1 MNNNILKQYQDKD
14 QLEVG
19 LDEAGR
25 GCLFGP
31 VCIAGVSWLDKDP
44 EPCIEIKDSKK
55 CTVKHRLKCY
65 DYIIDNAVAY
75 SIQLIDNNTIDKD
88 NILKSSLNGMHLCL
102 DEISKTIRIDKILVD
117 GNHFPTYYSKEQDD
131 FLEHECIIKGDN
143 IYKSIAAASILAK
156 TYRDNYILQLV
167 EEYTLASGKKV
178 VVIGGGR
185 LVNLATAE
193 GHPSSVMDM
202 SFANQAL
209 AVEYLVKNGESL
221 SKQVYSMPKEID
233 DQIARLKLKSM
244 NVEIDTLTKEQETYL
259 NSWNEGT

>member
-75 SIQLIDNNTIDKD
+75 SIQLIDNNTIDPTT
-88 NILKSSLNGMHLCL
+88 LKGSWAGAFGNFQFMPTTINKYAIDYNSNSIIELKGLHAGTAIENLARRSNLNYYSITCKAKMAPNYNLPNQQGQIEVPLNSLN
-102 DEISKTIRIDKILVD
+102 KIL
-117 GNHFPTYYSKEQDD
+117 
-131 FLEHECIIKGDN
+131 
-143 IYKSIAAASILAK
+143 
-156 TYRDNYILQLV
+156 
-167 EEYTLASGKKV
+167 
-178 VVIGGGR
+178 
-185 LVNLATAE
+185 
-193 GHPSSVMDM
+193 
-202 SFANQAL
+202 
-209 AVEYLVKNGESL
+209 ES
-221 SKQVYSMPKEID
+221 
-233 DQIARLKLKSM
+233 
-244 NVEIDTLTKEQETYL
+244 
-259 NSWNEGT
+259 

>member
-65 DYIIDNAVAY
+65 DYIIDKAVAY

-167 EEYTLASGKKV
+167 EEYPYLKIYDIHNNKGYGTKKHMEAIKEYGITKWHRKSLAHCKDK
-178 VVIGGGR
+178 
-185 LVNLATAE
+185 
-193 GHPSSVMDM
+193 P
-202 SFANQAL
+202 
-209 AVEYLVKNGESL
+209 EYLVK
-221 SKQVYSMPKEID
+221 
-233 DQIARLKLKSM
+233 
-244 NVEIDTLTKEQETYL
+244 
-259 NSWNEGT
+259 